1 MKLAK
6 MFLIIVLMFSVTG
19 CLEWWD
25 GPSGPNT
32 PDALY
37 RRGQEAY
44 QEGDYKDAI
53 EIFQRVTGEYPL
65 SDYAIPAELGVADSY
80 FSDGDYVSA
89 EVNYSDF
96 MEFHP
101 TSKNLPYVMHQI
113 GICHY
118 RQTLGIDRD
127 QTEAHLAEKAFERL
141 ISRFPSSK
149 FSFSAEK
156 KLKECRKKLG
166 EHEFYVGRFYFN
178 IGQYHAALRRF
189 KTIED
194 EYARLGMDYKI
205 GYFIRETERR
215 LAEEERKKRETE

>member
-1 MKLAK
+1 MKLAR
-6 MFLIIVLMFSVTG
+6 MFLIVVFMFSLTG
-19 CLEWWD
+19 CLWWD
-25 GPSGPNT
+25 GPSGPST

-44 QEGDYKDAI
+44 QKGDYKDAI

-80 FSDGDYVSA
+80 FSDEDYVSA

-101 TSKNLPYVMHQI
+101 TSENLPYVIYQI

-127 QTEAHLAEKAFERL
+127 QTETHMAEKSFERL
-141 ISRFPSSK
+141 ISRFPSSR
-149 FSFSAEK
+149 FSFLAEK

-166 EHEFYVGRFYFN
+166 EHEFYVGQFYFN
-178 IGQYHAALRRF
+178 IEQYRAALGRF
-189 KTIED
+189 KTIE
-194 EYARLGMDYKI
+194 EKYAHLGMDYKTA
-205 GYFIRETERR
+205 YFIREAKKR
-215 LAEEERKKRETE
+215 LAEEEKKIETTD